1 MERGHLVARKRPKA
15 SDVPPPLL
23 VCLDGGKPADRQ
35 SLTPAET
42 RALRRSA
49 PLTHARLVEH
59 FKGASEHQQRP
70 G

>member
-1 MERGHLVARKRPKA
+1 VARKRPKA
-15 SDVPPPLL
+15 SDVPPPVL

-35 SLTPAET
+35 SLTQAEA
-42 RALRRSA
+42 RSLRRSA

-59 FKGASEHQQRP
+59 FKGASEHQRRL

>member
-1 MERGHLVARKRPKA
+1 V
-15 SDVPPPLL
+15 L
-23 VCLDGGKPADRQ
+23 VCLDGGKHAERQ
-35 SLTPAET
+35 SLTPAEA

-59 FKGASEHQQRP
+59 FKGASEHQRRP